1 MVVPCISHIR
11 PTVFV
16 LPKLT
21 TRAADSSL
29 SSRQVKLCTCIFQP
43 SSLNHQDYL
52 RNSDTGERAV
62 IEAKR
67 EADALDKLIAE
78 NEDENE
84 TVAARRKERLK
95 RDAVERKKQ
104 IE

>member
-1 MVVPCISHIR
+1 M
-11 PTVFV
+11 
-16 LPKLT
+16 
-21 TRAADSSL
+21 
-29 SSRQVKLCTCIFQP
+29 
-43 SSLNHQDYL
+43 
-52 RNSDTGERAV
+52 